1 MAAFIIGAKI
11 LINYKRAIEDFANFA
26 KMFLNFIN
34 WNPSPEIF
42 TIPGIDWPVRWYGL
56 MWALAFI
63 ASHFF
68 MNRIFKAEGR
78 SEKALDT
85 LTLYIILGTVLGARI
100 GHCLFYGPWFDEE
113 LANGVII
120 EGYLSHPLNIL
131 KVYEGGLASHGGAL
145 GILTA
150 MILYCRKE
158 KESWIW
164 LFDRLVVVV
173 PLAAMCIRLGNLINS
188 EIVGKVTNV
197 PWAFIFSNNDDDK
210 YNLVKYNIP
219 VPPRHPAQLYEA
231 IFCFFLFIL
240 MYWLWKN
247 KRDKVGP
254 GFMFGVMCVLLFIE
268 RFLVEFLKE
277 NQAEFEGS
285 MALNMGQWLS
295 IPFILIG
302 AFMIWRANKI
312 KAKEIS

>member
-1 MAAFIIGAKI
+1 
-11 LINYKRAIEDFANFA
+11 
-26 KMFLNFIN
+26 
-34 WNPSPEIF
+34 
-42 TIPGIDWPVRWYGL
+42 
-56 MWALAFI
+56 
-63 ASHFF
+63 
-68 MNRIFKAEGR
+68 MNRIFKAEKR

-85 LTLYIILGTVLGARI
+85 LTLYIILGTVLGARL

-113 LANGVII
+113 LANGAII

-188 EIVGKVTNV
+188 EIIGKVTDV
-197 PWAFIFSNNDDDK
+197 PWAFIFVQED
-210 YNLVKYNIP
+210 NL
-219 VPPRHPAQLYEA
+219 PRHPAQLYEA

-254 GFMFGVMCVLLFIE
+254 GFMFGVLCVLLFTE
-268 RFLVEFLKE
+268 RFFDEFLKE
-277 NQAEFEGS
+277 NQADFEGS

-295 IPFILIG
+295 IPFVLIG
-302 AFMIWRANKI
+302 AFMIWRSFKI
-312 KAKEIS
+312 KAKQISEEVPTS

>member
-1 MAAFIIGAKI
+1 MI
-11 LINYKRAIEDFANFA
+11 
-26 KMFLNFIN
+26 LNFIN

-68 MNRIFKAEGR
+68 MNRIFKAEKR

-85 LTLYIILGTVLGARI
+85 LTLYIILGTVLGARL

-113 LANGVII
+113 LANGAII

-188 EIVGKVTNV
+188 EIIGKVTDV
-197 PWAFIFSNNDDDK
+197 PWAFIFVQED
-210 YNLVKYNIP
+210 NL
-219 VPPRHPAQLYEA
+219 PRHPAQLYEA

-254 GFMFGVMCVLLFIE
+254 GFMFGVLCVLLFTE
-268 RFLVEFLKE
+268 RFFDEFLKE
-277 NQAEFEGS
+277 NQADFEGS

-295 IPFILIG
+295 IPFVLIG
-302 AFMIWRANKI
+302 AFMIWRSFKI
-312 KAKEIS
+312 KAKQISEEVPTS

>member
-1 MAAFIIGAKI
+1 M
-11 LINYKRAIEDFANFA
+11 Y
-26 KMFLNFIN
+26 LNFIK

-68 MNRIFKAEGR
+68 MNRIYKAEGR
-78 SEKALDT
+78 TEKALDT

-113 LANGVII
+113 LANGAII

-188 EIVGKVTNV
+188 EIIGKVTDV
-197 PWAFIFSNNDDDK
+197 PWAFIFVQED
-210 YNLVKYNIP
+210 NL
-219 VPPRHPAQLYEA
+219 PRHPAQLYEA

-247 KRDKVGP
+247 KRDKVGQ
-254 GFMFGVMCVLLFIE
+254 GFMFGVLCVLLFTE
-268 RFLVEFLKE
+268 RFFDEFLKE
-277 NQAEFEGS
+277 NQADFEGA

-295 IPFILIG
+295 IPFVIIG
-302 AFMIWRANKI
+302 AFMIWRSFKI
-312 KAKEIS
+312 KAKQISEGVPTP